1 MRRYE
6 TDTLGRREVAL
17 DPIVVVLLWLC
28 AVFMLHLN
36 NTTMC
41 ILGGRF
47 LHFFFL
53 FFFFSLS
60 LPVSLQFPADDYLNE
75 VMMMGGKL

>member
-53 FFFFSLS
+53 FFFLVWVCPSPSSF
-60 LPVSLQFPADDYLNE
+60 QQ
-75 VMMMGGKL
+75 MII